1 MSEKLFKTKTTTQ
14 VFAWNK
20 YVKLFLLIVS
30 ALVNVINSC
39 ALSLLVALLL
49 ARNTHDK

>member
-1 MSEKLFKTKTTTQ
+1 MADVVNDQ

-20 YVKLFLLIVS
+20 YVKLFLLVVS
-30 ALVNVINSC
+30 ALVNVTNSC
-39 ALSLLVALLL
+39 TLSLLVALLA